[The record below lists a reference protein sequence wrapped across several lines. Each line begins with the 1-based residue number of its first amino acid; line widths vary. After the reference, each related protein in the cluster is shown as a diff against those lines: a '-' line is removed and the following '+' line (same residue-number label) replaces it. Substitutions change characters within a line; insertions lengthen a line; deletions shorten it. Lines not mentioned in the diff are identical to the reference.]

1 MSNKSII
8 VTAGIIRRSN
18 TILIAQRK
26 KDSWLEPSKWEFPGG
41 KVENSEN
48 LEDCLIREIKEE
60 LDIDISVSKLF
71 MKHSH
76 VYYKDNKKIPITLMT
91 YLADWNKGEVKNI
104 DCQKSRWIHY
114 DELVNFDFAEADK
127 TIVKE
132 LLTYNKQTDF
142 KEGI

>member
-8 VTAGIIRRSN
+8 VTAGIIRKN
-18 TILIAQRK
+18 NKILIAQRK

-76 VYYKDNKKIPITLMT
+76 VYSKDNKKIPITLMT
-91 YLADWNKGEVKNI
+91 YIAYWNKGKVKNI
-104 DCQKSRWIHY
+104 DCQSSRWIQY
-114 DELVNFDFAEADK
+114 NELLNFDFAEADK
-127 TIVKE
+127 KIVKE
-132 LLTYNKQTDF
+132 LLENNKQSEF
-142 KEGI
+142 KEGK